1 MQIQLDG
8 WNPRAP
14 RFFQPHGSFTR
25 GTETCCLLHP
35 WVNNDLH
42 AFAGHTGLHGI
53 FCLLQIHTGLAEIL
67 KTLREYLGTADTL
80 HHDFRAA
87 ALYDNRVTEVDALQI
102 KAADRTRLF
111 RRVRYAHDLGKAG
124 HIIGQTVRD
133 LVKTC
138 ARLNIHILRE
148 AAVKLLA
155 LGGGAVMTIVEL
167 RLGIQNLQVSP
178 PVAKLSVINYN
189 RGIKTYIQNSRC
201 PNRENGGIGMIF
213 GYARVSTKTQARDG
227 NSLDAQQAALTAA
240 GAEKIYTDTFTGT
253 KMDRPE
259 WDRLRAQLRRGDVLI
274 VTRLDRLARSV
285 SQASGMI
292 TDMIDEGITI
302 NVLNLGILSNDSVNT
317 LLRNVLLS
325 FAQFERDMIVQRT
338 QEGKAVARATDPN
351 FREGRPPKF
360 DTEQLDH
367 AMALLADHS
376 YAQVVKL
383 TGISKS
389 TLIRE
394 RKRRRLAEEE

>member
-1 MQIQLDG
+1 
-8 WNPRAP
+8 
-14 RFFQPHGSFTR
+14 
-25 GTETCCLLHP
+25 
-35 WVNNDLH
+35 
-42 AFAGHTGLHGI
+42 
-53 FCLLQIHTGLAEIL
+53 
-67 KTLREYLGTADTL
+67 
-80 HHDFRAA
+80 
-87 ALYDNRVTEVDALQI
+87 
-102 KAADRTRLF
+102 
-111 RRVRYAHDLGKAG
+111 
-124 HIIGQTVRD
+124 
-133 LVKTC
+133 
-138 ARLNIHILRE
+138 
-148 AAVKLLA
+148 
-155 LGGGAVMTIVEL
+155 MT
-167 RLGIQNLQVSP
+167 
-178 PVAKLSVINYN
+178 
-189 RGIKTYIQNSRC
+189 
-201 PNRENGGIGMIF
+201 F

-227 NSLDAQQAALTAA
+227 NSLEAQQAALTAA

-253 KMDRPE
+253 RMDRPE

-302 NVLNLGILSNDSVNT
+302 NVLNLGILS
-317 LLRNVLLS
+317 

-367 AMALLADHS
+367 AMELLENHS
-376 YAQVVKL
+376 YTQVVKL

-394 RKRRRLAEEE
+394 RKRRQHFAICEPFAY

>member
-1 MQIQLDG
+1 MRRNSPEQRHCVVELFGVELKWAALTEIGVGGARDG
-8 WNPRAP
+8 LV
-14 RFFQPHGSFTR
+14 
-25 GTETCCLLHP
+25 LL
-35 WVNNDLH
+35 
-42 AFAGHTGLHGI
+42 
-53 FCLLQIHTGLAEIL
+53 C
-67 KTLREYLGTADTL
+67 
-80 HHDFRAA
+80 
-87 ALYDNRVTEVDALQI
+87 ALYDHIVLELLSPAGARV
-102 KAADRTRLF
+102 
-111 RRVRYAHDLGKAG
+111 GAG
-124 HIIGQTVRD
+124 
-133 LVKTC
+133 LS
-138 ARLNIHILRE
+138 
-148 AAVKLLA
+148 
-155 LGGGAVMTIVEL
+155 
-167 RLGIQNLQVSP
+167 QNLQVLP
-178 PVAKLSVINYN
+178 PVAKLSVISYN

-201 PNRENGGIGMIF
+201 QNRENGGIYMTF

-292 TDMIDEGITI
+292 TEMIDEGITI

-338 QEGKAVARATDPN
+338 QEGKAVARATDPD

-367 AMALLADHS
+367 AMELLENHS
-376 YAQVVKL
+376 YTQVVKL

-394 RKRRRLAEEE
+394 KKRRQA